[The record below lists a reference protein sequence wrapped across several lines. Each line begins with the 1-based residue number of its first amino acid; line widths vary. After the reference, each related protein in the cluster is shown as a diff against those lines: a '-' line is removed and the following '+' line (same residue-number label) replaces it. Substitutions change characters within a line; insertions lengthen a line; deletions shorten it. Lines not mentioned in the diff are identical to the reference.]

1 MPWVIK
7 SSLFFLFGVF
17 FFQSSSWNMIH
28 HLFVVLI
35 TLNWWLEWNVLLECC
50 LVQPEFSLPLLL
62 KKKKLLHVYKSIYV
76 CLLGWMSQLNGH
88 ANNNPPPPPKKKG
101 KYLQNLSLSLK
112 SAFSK
117 IFKEGVFSLVVLY
130 WLVEQSV

>member
-62 KKKKLLHVYKSIYV
+62 KKKNYCMFTKAFKFV
-76 CLLGWMSQLNGH
+76 CWVECLNSMAMQLII
-88 ANNNPPPPPKKKG
+88 PPPPQKRKIPPKSF
-101 KYLQNLSLSLK
+101 SLSLK